1 MSDVGTEKNIRLI
14 EGARASQPNKF
25 SPGFTRDG
33 LIIDTLV
40 SKTRGDKA
48 RQEKD
53 FLALVELE
61 KQQGLAQR
69 FPVGRWILAA
79 VVLLLVI
86 GFVILS
92 AQNKAF
98 DWPLVG
104 RYLFDK
110 QILNGLYTTLW
121 LTALVTFL
129 SLIFGV
135 VIATMRLSKN
145 PIISTLAW
153 CYIWLF
159 RATPLLVQL
168 LFWFNI
174 GYLMPTLNIGLP
186 GLEPWL
192 SIPTNSLISALGAS
206 ILGLTMH
213 GVAYS
218 AEFVRGGLLSVPQ
231 GQQEAARML
240 GLSQLQIFR
249 KIVFPQSL
257 RTIIPALGNF
267 LIDNLKGTSII
278 SVVAVTELL
287 YSAQLIYNR
296 NYKIIPLLLVAT
308 LWYVFITSL
317 LSLLQHAI
325 EKHFNRGYQRKA
337 STRTEKGG
345 EK

>member
-1 MSDVGTEKNIRLI
+1 MTDFDAGKNARFFQNQEKIITDAEKKYYGEDFSYLI
-14 EGARASQPNKF
+14 ELENK
-25 SPGFTRDG
+25 
-33 LIIDTLV
+33 
-40 SKTRGDKA
+40 
-48 RQEKD
+48 
-53 FLALVELE
+53 
-61 KQQGLAQR
+61 QGITQR
-69 FPVGRWILAA
+69 FSYTRWAFGVAVLFIALSFIYLAA
-79 VVLLLVI
+79 
-86 GFVILS
+86 
-92 AQNKAF
+92 QNEAF
-98 DWPLVG
+98 DWALVG
-104 RYLFDK
+104 HYLFNP
-110 QILNGLYTTLW
+110 QILEGLYTTLW
-121 LTALVTFL
+121 LTAVVTLL

-135 VIATMRLSKN
+135 VVAAMRLSRN
-145 PIISTLAW
+145 PVVSLIAW

-174 GYLMPTLNIGLP
+174 GYLIPTLNLGLP
-186 GLEPWL
+186 GMHPWI

-218 AEFVRGGLLSVPQ
+218 AEFVRGGLLAVPV

-240 GLSQLQIFR
+240 GLSPLQIFR

-257 RTIIPALGNF
+257 RSIIPALGNF

-308 LWYVFITSL
+308 IWYVFVTSL
-317 LSLLQHAI
+317 LSLMQHAI
-325 EKHFNRGYQRKA
+325 EKRFNRGYQRQKYA
-337 STRTEKGG
+337 RPETGG
-345 EK
+345 DHAQ